1 MGVYASLGVAQAF
14 GAFLMGATF
23 AILTYFASQNLH
35 KVSAILL
42 TLFYLLTLF
51 LGCH

>member
-35 KVSAILL
+35 KVSAISLL
-42 TLFYLLTLF
+42 TLFYLLTSSF
-51 LGCH
+51 